1 MSTANVDERFKKPNR
16 NLPIDDEL
24 RTNIAK
30 AVSDVRSTTPLAQSL
45 TNFVTINLVANA
57 QLAVGGSAA
66 MHYSAEEA
74 HALNCGMSKATY
86 INMGTLLPD
95 FRTEYPKAAA
105 DSVQSGLPWVL
116 DPVGAGAGA
125 LRNAILKDFKST
137 PPTIIRCNASEAI
150 ALAGIWGLDVPGA
163 GKSHAGVESTDEVEA
178 AVPAAHALARFTGG
192 VVSVSGAVDL
202 VTDGTHDFSL
212 PGGSVWLTKITGAGC
227 SLGGVT
233 ATYACV
239 SDPLTAALAAALHY
253 NRAADA
259 AERVANGPGS
269 FQTAFLDALWNTTAD
284 EISQSTIFI
293 HDVRQDAVPDDASA
307 DNHHTVAATKPT
319 DTVMVSDAIDAQQKD
334 ATSPTSDDE
343 QNITLNTDTDIAT
356 VDRYVNTLAQL
367 TIWPTGVGEE
377 LSEYVAEVIRV
388 IRESGIT
395 NETHSM
401 STELEGNY
409 DDIVALVKKAA
420 FVLYDHGYRTQVSLQ
435 MDMRPGYRDQ
445 MHHKVDLVNKILER
459 PSR

>member
-24 RTNIAK
+24 RANIAK
-30 AVSDVRSTTPLAQSL
+30 AVTDVRSTAPLAQSL

-57 QLAVGGSAA
+57 QLAVGGTAA

-74 HALNCGMSKATY
+74 HALNNGTAKATY

-105 DSVQSGLPWVL
+105 DSTQAGLPWVL

-125 LRNAILKDFKST
+125 LRSAILKDFKNT

-150 ALAGIWGLDVPGA
+150 ALARIWGLDAPGVSKA
-163 GKSHAGVESTDEVEA
+163 HAGVEATDEVEA
-178 AVPAAHALARFTGG
+178 AVPAAHALARFTRG

-239 SDPLTAALAAALHY
+239 ADPLTAALAAALHY

-293 HDVRQDAVPDDASA
+293 HDVQQAPSSTSTDFAA
-307 DNHHTVAATKPT
+307 DHIDTAAATSDTVIASDSTAPQQEPDATPT
-319 DTVMVSDAIDAQQKD
+319 D
-334 ATSPTSDDE
+334 DDG
-343 QNITLNTDTDIAT
+343 QNITINANTDIAA

-409 DDIVALVKKAA
+409 DDIIALVKKAA

-445 MHHKVDLVNKILER
+445 MHHKVDLVNRILER